1 VSKYAFIDAHRAEF
15 PVVDLCRVGGV
26 STSGFYDWQARRA
39 AGPSDAER
47 LEADLVAEIRMIHTR
62 SRGAYGCPRVVGAL
76 HQQGHRVNH
85 KRVERLMA
93 AHGIK
98 GRCGRRRVRTTI
110 RDPHARPATDLVNR
124 CFDRDRLNELWLG
137 DITYIPTG
145 EGWLYM
151 SSVLD
156 ACSRRLLGWSLAG
169 HLRTELVAD
178 ALQAAVGQRGGR
190 HRIRGVVFHGDHGS
204 QYTSDDYRKL
214 CRRFGITQSMGTVGD
229 SYDNAMAE
237 SFWASLKRE
246 LVDWSNFATHAEA
259 RAAVFEWINWYNH
272 ERLHTS
278 LQMQSPHEFEQ
289 TLNGHLLVA

>member
-1 VSKYAFIDAHRAEF
+1 
-15 PVVDLCRVGGV
+15 
-26 STSGFYDWQARRA
+26 
-39 AGPSDAER
+39 
-47 LEADLVAEIRMIHTR
+47 
-62 SRGAYGCPRVVGAL
+62 
-76 HQQGHRVNH
+76 
-85 KRVERLMA
+85 
-93 AHGIK
+93 
-98 GRCGRRRVRTTI
+98 VRTTI
-110 RDPHARPATDLVNR
+110 RDPYAVPATDLVQR
-124 CFDRDRLNELWLG
+124 CFDRQRLNELWLG

-169 HLRTELVAD
+169 HMRTELVAD
-178 ALQAAVGQRGGR
+178 ALEGAVGQRGGR

-237 SFWASLKRE
+237 SFWANLKRE
-246 LVDWSNFATHAEA
+246 LVDWSHFATHAEA
-259 RAAVFEWINWYNH
+259 RAAVFDWINWYNH

-278 LQMQSPHEFEQ
+278 LQMQSPHDFEQ
-289 TLNGHLLVA
+289 SLTGQPLAA